1 MVEVSGSL
9 HLLPQ
14 WKGRLFFPVL
24 VFAGFAVA
32 IISTLGTPM
41 IPTIAREQ
49 GVSIDTA
56 QWLLTV
62 TLLVGA
68 VATPIN
74 GRLADGPR
82 RRQTMLASLGLVFIG
97 AVISALSDSFAPF
110 IAGRA
115 MQGIG
120 QAIMPLTIAAARD
133 VLPKERV
140 RSSIGVLSITTAA
153 GVGLGYP
160 ITGFISEHFDYH
172 AGFWFAAFVTAL
184 AIAAVFI
191 VIPTNPQTEARPLDL
206 PGAALLSIGLLALLL
221 PVSQGERWGWGSG
234 RVLGLLGLA
243 VLALG
248 LWVVQELRSTS
259 PLVELRLLARRLV
272 LAADV
277 ISVLMGIGL
286 FAMSSLVNRYVQTPS
301 EAGYGLDSSLLMT
314 GLMLTPLSV
323 GSVLSS
329 QVASRLVRR
338 VGPGVVLA
346 IGSAVTGADML
357 YLAITRSQRWEI
369 VIATFLLGIGVGL
382 TYAMMPALIIRSVP
396 AHETGSATGLNQVLR
411 LVGGSIGSA
420 SSVAILTAH
429 QPEGASFT
437 TDHGYTVAFAAGAA
451 LCILAAI
458 GSLLLVGRAG
468 GSPSPVP
475 AERPPEHARDL
486 TAAVSSGAQR

>member
-1 MVEVSGSL
+1 MEASGSL
-9 HLLPQ
+9 HLLPD
-14 WKGRLFFPVL
+14 WKARLFFPVL
-24 VFAGFAVA
+24 VFAGFVVA

-49 GVSIDTA
+49 GVSVDTA

-68 VATPIN
+68 VATPIT

-97 AVISALSDSFAPF
+97 AIISALSDSFAPF

-120 QAIMPLTIAAARD
+120 QAIIPLTIAAARD
-133 VLPKERV
+133 VLPRERV
-140 RSSIGVLSITTAA
+140 RGSIGILSITTAA

-160 ITGFISEHFDYH
+160 ITGFIAEHFDYH
-172 AGFWFAAFVTAL
+172 AGFWFAAFVTAV
-184 AIAAVFI
+184 AIVAVFL
-191 VIPTNPQTEARPLDL
+191 VVPPNSQTESRPLDL
-206 PGAALLSIGLLALLL
+206 PGALLLSFGLLALLL
-221 PVSQGERWGWGSG
+221 PISQGERWGWGSG
-234 RVLGLLGLA
+234 RVLGLLALA

-248 LWVVQELRSTS
+248 LWVAQELRSRN
-259 PLVELRLLARRLV
+259 PLVELRLLAHRYV

-277 ISVLMGIGL
+277 ISVLMGMGL
-286 FAMSSLVNRYVQTPS
+286 YSMSSLVNRYVQTPS
-301 EAGYGLDSSLLMT
+301 EAGYGLHSSLLTT
-314 GLMLTPLSV
+314 GLMLTPLSI

-329 QVASRLVRR
+329 QVAARLVRG

-346 IGSAVTGADML
+346 LGSAITGADML
-357 YLAITRSQRWEI
+357 YLSITRSQRWEI

-411 LVGGSIGSA
+411 LVGGSVGSA
-420 SSVAILTAH
+420 ASVAILTAH
-429 QPEGASFT
+429 QPAGSAFT
-437 TDHGYTVAFAAGAA
+437 TNHGYTVAFAAGAV
-451 LCILAAI
+451 LCFLAAL

-475 AERPPEHARDL
+475 VERAADPARDL
-486 TAAVSSGAQR
+486 APAVSTGGQR